1 MSKDALNLDF
11 EAEAP
16 ATLAGSGKAGRGR
29 RTPLAFSLEWAAGF
43 ADGEGCIHI
52 FMQRYADP
60 KRKKS
65 YRLGFCISQNDLPVL
80 EHFRHGLNIAE
91 PIYKTK
97 RRMQHNRQ
105 VYTLNCTGKSA
116 LRVIAMLEPHLVRK
130 QLQARAALDYWRL
143 GHGGAHPGRY
153 GWPLSVI
160 AIRERFYQKL
170 KALK

>member
-11 EAEAP
+11 ELAP
-16 ATLAGSGKAGRGR
+16 ATQAGSGQPGRAR
-29 RTPLAFSLEWAAGF
+29 RTQQAFSLEWAAGF

-65 YRLGFCISQNDLPVL
+65 YRLGFTISQNDLQVL
-80 EHFRHGLNIAE
+80 EHFQQGLIIAE
-91 PIYKTK
+91 RIYKAK
-97 RRMQHNRQ
+97 RLPSHNRQ
-105 VYTLNCTGKSA
+105 VYTLNCTGRSA

-153 GWPLSVI
+153 GWPASVI